1 MGRVARV
8 GLMSGAVVT
17 AVVVSGVL
25 PAAAAVSTTSV
36 VSAAPDGANAD
47 NDSDTPSV
55 SSDGRYVAFASSA
68 TNLVAGDTNGS
79 YDVFVRDMS
88 TGTVVRVSVSSDE
101 VEGDSSSGDPWIS
114 SDGRYVAFES
124 SATSLV
130 AGDTNSTTDIFVR
143 DLTAGTTVRVSL
155 DSDEVEGDSGSY
167 DASISADG
175 RYVAFESSASSL
187 VAGDTNA
194 IYDIFV
200 RDLTAGTTVR
210 VSVDSDEVEANADS
224 YDASISSDGRFVA
237 FESDA
242 TNLVAGDTNG
252 FWDVFVRDLTGTTT
266 VRVSVDSDEV
276 EGDSGSYD
284 PSISADGRF
293 VAFESFASS
302 LVAGDTNG
310 QRDIFVRDL
319 TSTTTVR
326 VSVDSDEVVEG
337 NNSSF
342 DPSISADGRFVA
354 FESYATNL
362 VAGDTNG
369 TYDVFTR
376 DLTAT
381 TTVRVSVNSLGVQ
394 GNFGSFDPSI
404 SADGR
409 YVGFESAATN
419 LTTVT
424 DPPADDCEADDGP
437 TYADDTNCD
446 FDVFIAGSPAELPPT
461 GANPAG
467 VVLVAVVLLGAGTC
481 VLGLRRARTA

>member
-36 VSAAPDGANAD
+36 VSAAPDGANA
-47 NDSDTPSV
+47 NNSSYGGVSV
-55 SSDGRYVAFASSA
+55 SADGRYVAFESDAS
-68 TNLVAGDTNGS
+68 NLVAGDTNALT
-79 YDVFVRDMS
+79 DVFVRDMS
-88 TGTVVRVSVSSDE
+88 TGTVVLASVSSDE
-101 VEGDSSSGDPWIS
+101 VQGNSDSSSPS
-114 SDGRYVAFES
+114 V
-124 SATSLV
+124 
-130 AGDTNSTTDIFVR
+130 
-143 DLTAGTTVRVSL
+143 
-155 DSDEVEGDSGSY
+155 
-167 DASISADG
+167 SADG
-175 RYVAFESSASSL
+175 RYVAFES
-187 VAGDTNA
+187 G
-194 IYDIFV
+194 
-200 RDLTAGTTVR
+200 
-210 VSVDSDEVEANADS
+210 
-224 YDASISSDGRFVA
+224 
-237 FESDA
+237 A
-242 TNLVAGDTNG
+242 TNLVAGDTNSTM
-252 FWDVFVRDLTGTTT
+252 DV
-266 VRVSVDSDEV
+266 
-276 EGDSGSYD
+276 
-284 PSISADGRF
+284 
-293 VAFESFASS
+293 
-302 LVAGDTNG
+302 
-310 QRDIFVRDL
+310 FVRDL

-342 DPSISADGRFVA
+342 DASISADGRFVA

-409 YVGFESAATN
+409 YVGFSSAATN

-424 DPPADDCEADDGP
+424 DPPADDCEAGDGP

>member
-25 PAAAAVSTTSV
+25 PAAAAVNTTSV

-68 TNLVAGDTNGS
+68 TNLVAGDTNGQR
-79 YDVFVRDMS
+79 DVFVRDMS

-101 VEGDSSSGDPWIS
+101 VEGDSSSGDPSIS

-124 SATSLV
+124 SASSLV
-130 AGDTNSTTDIFVR
+130 AGDTNSAYDVFVR

-155 DSDEVEGDSGSY
+155 DSDEVEGDSSSG
-167 DASISADG
+167 DPSISSDGRFVAFESVATNLVAGDTNGQQDVFVRDLTAGTTVRVSVNSDEVEGDVNSGDPSIAADG
-175 RYVAFESSASSL
+175 RYVAFQSEATNL
-187 VAGDTNA
+187 VVGDANSV
-194 IYDIFV
+194 YDVFV

-210 VSVDSDEVEANADS
+210 VSVDSDEVEGN
-224 YDASISSDGRFVA
+224 DG
-237 FESDA
+237 
-242 TNLVAGDTNG
+242 T
-252 FWDVFVRDLTGTTT
+252 
-266 VRVSVDSDEV
+266 
-276 EGDSGSYD
+276 YD
-284 PSISADGRF
+284 PSISADGRY
-293 VAFESFASS
+293 VAFESRATN
-302 LVAGDTNG
+302 LVVGDTN
-310 QRDIFVRDL
+310 DTYDVFVRDL

-326 VSVDSDEVVEG
+326 LSVDSDEVEG
-337 NNSSF
+337 NLNSN
-342 DPSISADGRFVA
+342 DPSISADGRYVA
-354 FESYATNL
+354 FESRAFNL
-362 VAGDTNG
+362 VAGETNG
-369 TYDVFTR
+369 RTDVFVR
-376 DLTAT
+376 DLTDT
-381 TTVRVSVNSLGVQ
+381 TTVRVSVNNLGVQ

-409 YVGFESAATN
+409 YVGFSSAATN

-424 DPPADDCEADDGP
+424 DPPADDCDADDGP

-446 FDVFIAGSPAELPPT
+446 FDVFIAGPPAELPPT
-461 GANPAG
+461 GGNPAG

>member
-47 NDSDTPSV
+47 NDSDTASV

-68 TNLVAGDTNGS
+68 TNLVAGDTNGQR
-79 YDVFVRDMS
+79 DVFVRDMS

-242 TNLVAGDTNG
+242 TNLVAGDTNSTM
-252 FWDVFVRDLTGTTT
+252 DVFVRDLTGTTT

-276 EGDSGSYD
+276 
-284 PSISADGRF
+284 
-293 VAFESFASS
+293 
-302 LVAGDTNG
+302 
-310 QRDIFVRDL
+310 
-319 TSTTTVR
+319 
-326 VSVDSDEVVEG
+326 VEG
-337 NNSSF
+337 NNSSV

-424 DPPADDCEADDGP
+424 DPPADDCEAGDGP